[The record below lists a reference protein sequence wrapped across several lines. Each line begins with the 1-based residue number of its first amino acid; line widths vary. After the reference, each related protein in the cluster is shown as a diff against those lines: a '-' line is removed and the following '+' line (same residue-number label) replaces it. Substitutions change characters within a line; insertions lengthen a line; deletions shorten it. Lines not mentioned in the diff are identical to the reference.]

1 MLYIYAL
8 VALFIAWIW
17 VDYYRLIDI
26 YEKEDLKYFGLAFL
40 LGCGSVYIVLGLHDL
55 FIRDLGWRL
64 NGHFLNDFLYC
75 VIQIG
80 VLEEFAKLIPFLI
93 MLLFFRKEINEPI
106 DYIAYMCVGA
116 LGFSAFEN
124 VKYFSSYGAEII
136 NGRAILSSVGHM
148 LFTALTAYG
157 IVLFKYKRSQHGIK
171 TLFLFFIL
179 ASFAH
184 GFYDFWLMYS
194 GISTANGV
202 VITILFFLFG
212 ISTFAQILNNALN
225 NSNFFT
231 HKVLINPIKVSRR
244 LIFYYFIVFILQFI
258 ILSYQFN
265 IEYAFNNIGLSFS
278 IVALIVVITSLRMS
292 RFKLIQNH
300 WESLSI
306 ELPFRI
312 VYRESIDNQKNR
324 WMIRINGD
332 SFDESAINS
341 YFQEYFY
348 LHPLNKYN
356 PLAVKTKLA
365 YIQKKVYLNN
375 EEAIYIISLFDSD
388 KNSNFDTLAIK
399 AKRKGLI
406 RTKSKHPIV
415 AVMNILDYSKL
426 DGDDI
431 SIRDFKFVE
440 WASIKSVNE

>member
-26 YEKEDLKYFGLAFL
+26 YEKEDLKYFIIAFL
-40 LGCGSVYIVLGLHDL
+40 LGCGSVYIVFGLHQL
-55 FIRDLGWRL
+55 FITDIGWRL

-80 VLEEFAKLIPFLI
+80 VLEELAKLIPFLI

-124 VKYFSSYGAEII
+124 VKYFNNFGAEII

-157 IVLFKYKRSQHGIK
+157 IVLFKYKRAQHGIK
-171 TLFLFFIL
+171 TLILFFIL

-202 VITILFFLFG
+202 VITLLFFLFG
-212 ISTFAQILNNALN
+212 VSTFAQILNNALN
-225 NSNFFT
+225 NSNFFD
-231 HKVLINPIKVSRR
+231 HKIVINPKKVSRR
-244 LIFYYFIVFILQFI
+244 LIFYYLLVFILQFI

-265 IEYAFNNIGLSFS
+265 IEYAFNNIGLSFL
-278 IVALIVVITSLRMS
+278 IVALIVLITALRMS
-292 RFKLIQNH
+292 RFKLIQNN
-300 WESLSI
+300 WENLTI

-312 VYRESIDNQKNR
+312 VYRETINEEKNR
-324 WMIRINGD
+324 WTLRINGD
-332 SFDESAINS
+332 SFDEGAINS

-348 LHPLNKYN
+348 LHALNKYN
-356 PLAVKTKLA
+356 PTAVKDQLA
-365 YIQKKVYLNN
+365 YIQRKVYLNN

-388 KNSNFDTLAIK
+388 KNSKYDTLAIK

-406 RTKSKHPIV
+406 HTKNKYPIV
-415 AVMNILDYSKL
+415 AVLNILDYSKL
-426 DGDDI
+426 DGDQI

-440 WASIKSVNE
+440 WASIQPKN